1 MAVTDYTDESFSEI
15 TGIEKN
21 NFSFLRLFNI
31 LQDNDRETLFLN
43 IFRSYLINNDVLTNV
58 TFFDT
63 YEVAAGENWDN
74 VSYNLYGTPY
84 LWWIVALLNQENTT
98 IASNSTGINENN
110 GIGII
115 NPFEDLNEGDI
126 LTVLKDD
133 YVYQIIADLERISE
147 E

>member
-1 MAVTDYTDESFSEI
+1 MSVTDYTDKSFSEI

-63 YEVAAGENWDN
+63 YEVAAGENFDN
-74 VSYNLYGTPY
+74 VSFNLYGTPY
-84 LWWIVALLNQENTT
+84 LWWIIALLNQENTS
-98 IASNSTGINENN
+98 IYSNSIDGNN
-110 GIGII
+110 DGFGII